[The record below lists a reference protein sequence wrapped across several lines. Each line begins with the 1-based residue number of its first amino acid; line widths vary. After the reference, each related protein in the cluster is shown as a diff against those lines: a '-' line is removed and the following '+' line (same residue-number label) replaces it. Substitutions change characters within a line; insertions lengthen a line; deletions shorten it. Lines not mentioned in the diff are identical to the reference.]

1 MSRNFM
7 ILAAGLATIGAAPAA
22 QNPAPAAVQAQLPI
36 EAFAL
41 IPRLEGPQLS
51 PNGQQVLGRTAVG
64 GRQYLAVTPVSDE
77 GFGTG
82 QHKLISPGNVH
93 ISWWRWVNDDWIVVG
108 TEQHTESRARNILVT
123 RALGIRPATGEI
135 VMIPVR
141 DAHAR
146 SDRVVWTAKD
156 GTPRVA
162 TSYSSVGAGLMSG
175 PPKIEEMNLETKER
189 KIVQFPTTGMHV
201 WHVDADQVV
210 RLGFG
215 SKSMPF
221 RQTAMYR
228 ERDRQVYR
236 DLEEGSDGIV
246 RLPIPELFTKDAVIG
261 LDDNA
266 GGYRAIYRYD
276 PATLKR
282 GAQLHAVDGYDI
294 DGVIKDDTEREMLG
308 YRVMRDR
315 MEHHWTDPAMVAMQK
330 TVSAAVRGAQ
340 ADIVSVS
347 RDKTRAIV
355 RVGGA
360 DAPGGWFRYDKDG
373 DSLVHLTDDNAMIG
387 FKRLHPVK
395 TIRYKARDGLELSAV
410 VTTPRGRSGKL
421 PMIVIAHDGPYARAS
436 ERWDWWAQFLADRGY
451 LVIQP
456 NYRGSTGFG
465 AEFMRKGERAW
476 GRAMQDDL
484 DDAVGAMG
492 AQVDPARVCIAGIGY
507 GGYSAMRA
515 AQRGSFNYRCAISY
529 GGISDLEAHLRYRM
543 VTLGSDV
550 RLARW
555 RNTPADVLGLSPVD
569 GAKSFSI
576 PMLLV
581 HGDMDRT
588 ALPDQSRTM
597 AEKLKAANKPV
608 TYVPLAGADG
618 HFSRSQDRLAFL
630 KALEAFLA
638 EHNPA

>member
-1 MSRNFM
+1 MSRRLM
-7 ILAAGLATIGAAPAA
+7 LLTAVLATGVVIPVGARQAPT
-22 QNPAPAAVQAQLPI
+22 PPPERMPI

-146 SDRVVWTAKD
+146 SDHVVWTAKD

-162 TSYSSVGAGLMSG
+162 ISYSSVGAGLMSG

-189 KIVQFPTTGMHV
+189 KILQFPTTGMSV

-215 SKSMPF
+215 SKSAPF

-246 RLPIPELFTKDAVIG
+246 HLPIPELFTKDAVIG
-261 LDDNA
+261 LDDSA

-294 DGVIKDDTEREMLG
+294 DSVIKDDTEREMLG
-308 YRVMRDR
+308 YRVVRER
-315 MEHHWTDPAMVAMQK
+315 MEHHWTTRQWSRCRRPCPRLCVARRPISYR
-330 TVSAAVRGAQ
+330 SAA
-340 ADIVSVS
+340 
-347 RDKTRAIV
+347 TR
-355 RVGGA
+355 
-360 DAPGGWFRYDKDG
+360 P
-373 DSLVHLTDDNAMIG
+373 
-387 FKRLHPVK
+387 
-395 TIRYKARDGLELSAV
+395 ARLSAWAV
-410 VTTPRGRSGKL
+410 PTRR
-421 PMIVIAHDGPYARAS
+421 ADGS
-436 ERWDWWAQFLADRGY
+436 
-451 LVIQP
+451 VM
-456 NYRGSTGFG
+456 T
-465 AEFMRKGERAW
+465 
-476 GRAMQDDL
+476 
-484 DDAVGAMG
+484 
-492 AQVDPARVCIAGIGY
+492 
-507 GGYSAMRA
+507 
-515 AQRGSFNYRCAISY
+515 
-529 GGISDLEAHLRYRM
+529 
-543 VTLGSDV
+543 
-550 RLARW
+550 
-555 RNTPADVLGLSPVD
+555 
-569 GAKSFSI
+569 
-576 PMLLV
+576 
-581 HGDMDRT
+581 RT
-588 ALPDQSRTM
+588 AIHLST
-597 AEKLKAANKPV
+597 
-608 TYVPLAGADG
+608 
-618 HFSRSQDRLAFL
+618 
-630 KALEAFLA
+630 
-638 EHNPA
+638 

>member
-1 MSRNFM
+1 MSRKLM
-7 ILAAGLATIGAAPAA
+7 MLAAVLASAATLPVVAR
-22 QNPAPAAVQAQLPI
+22 QASTPVPERMPI

-41 IPRLEGPQLS
+41 IPRLEGPELS
-51 PNGQQVLGRTAVG
+51 PNGQNVLGRTAVG
-64 GRQYLAVTPVSDE
+64 GKHYLAVTPVSDE

-82 QHKLISPGNVH
+82 QHTLISPGNVH
-93 ISWWRWVNDDWIVVG
+93 VRWWRWVNDDWIVVG
-108 TEQHTESRARNILVT
+108 TEQYMVSRARNILVT

-135 VMIPVR
+135 VTIPLR
-141 DAHAR
+141 DAHPRA
-146 SDRVVWTAKD
+146 DNVVWIAKD

-162 TSYSSVGAGLMSG
+162 TAYSHVAANLMSG
-175 PPKIEEMNLETKER
+175 PPKIEEMNLETQER
-189 KIVQFPTTGMHV
+189 RVVQFPTTEMHT

-215 SKSMPF
+215 AKSTPC
-221 RQTAMYR
+221 RQTALYR
-228 ERDRQVYR
+228 QRDDQKYR
-236 DLEEGSDGIV
+236 VMEEGSDGIV
-246 RLPIPELFTKDAVIG
+246 RLPIPALFAKDAVLG
-261 LDDNA
+261 LDDNDS
-266 GGYRAIYRYD
+266 GFRSIYQYD
-276 PATLKR
+276 LVTLTR
-282 GAQLHAVDGYDI
+282 GAQMHGVDGYDVHS
-294 DGVIKDDTEREMLG
+294 VIKDDAEREMLG
-308 YRVMRDR
+308 YRVIRDR

-340 ADIVSVS
+340 ADIMSVS

-373 DSLVHLTDDNAMIG
+373 DTLVHLTDDNAMIG

-395 TIRYKARDGLELSAV
+395 TIRYKARDGLEISAV
-410 VTTPRGRSGKL
+410 VTAPRGRAGKL
-421 PMIVIAHDGPYARAS
+421 PLIVIAHDGPYARAS

-476 GRAMQDDL
+476 GKAMQDDL
-484 DDAVGAMG
+484 DDSVGALG
-492 AQVDPARVCIAGIGY
+492 AQVDPARVCIAGVGY

-515 AQRGSFNYRCAISY
+515 AQRGTFKYRCAISY
-529 GGISDLEAHLRYRM
+529 GGISDLDDQLRYRPI
-543 VTLGSDV
+543 TLGGDI
-550 RLARW
+550 RMARW
-555 RNTPADVLGLSPVD
+555 RNAQADVLGLSPVN
-569 GAKSFSI
+569 GAKSFSA

-581 HGDMDRT
+581 HGDQDRT
-588 ALPDQSRTM
+588 ALPDQSRIM

-608 TYVPLAGADG
+608 TYVPIAGADE

-630 KALEAFLA
+630 KALEAFLK